1 VIGLTP
7 NILKLHTWLEEK
19 MKRLTIWM
27 TSLCFSVLLV
37 GGITPTPGNAGTM
50 DLITQL
56 VDALGITG
64 KQAEGGVG
72 ALFNNAKEN
81 LSTEDFNKASDA
93 VPGVDKYMAEAPS
106 TGSDGG
112 AGGLLKS
119 SGLSSLGGSASKIGG
134 MAGLAD
140 SFSKLGMNTE
150 TMAKFIPIVT
160 DFMESEAGS
169 GVAGLLKGLWQ

>member
-1 VIGLTP
+1 MKQFRIWTLT
-7 NILKLHTWLEEK
+7 
-19 MKRLTIWM
+19 
-27 TSLCFSVLLV
+27 LCFSVLLM
-37 GGITPTPGNAGTM
+37 GGITPTTGNAGTM

-56 VDALGITG
+56 VDALGITD

-93 VPGVDKYMAEAPS
+93 VPGVEKYMAETPS
-106 TGSDGG
+106 TDSGSD

-119 SGLSSLGGSASKIGG
+119 SGLSSLGGSASKIRS

-150 TMAKFIPIVT
+150 TMTKFIPIVT
-160 DFMESEAGS
+160 DFMESKAGS